1 MSTHT
6 AQCLRLVFEV
16 AALVRLGCGSRH
28 GGCNIPTAAQ
38 QGAAP
43 DRLQLRSLRSFLA
56 SVSALPAAGE
66 LGRCAVARYSLGSAA
81 NK

>member
-1 MSTHT
+1 MNTHA

-28 GGCNIPTAAQ
+28 GNCNVPTAAQ

-43 DRLQLRSLRSFLA
+43 DRLQLRLSLVPRYKPT
-56 SVSALPAAGE
+56 LPAPGE
-66 LGRCAVARYSLGSAA
+66 LGRYAVARRVSVA
-81 NK
+81 KCF